1 MKLIIITVFGLT
13 VALFTTGGET
23 VVSGQDNSKTYNTKK
38 VQTARSAF
46 SIPFG
51 NEVMVGGN
59 AFAMPIGRIV
69 LVRKDSQ
76 YGAIKFLEVWG
87 GETDFDNFTKYE
99 SYYQGDGSGDFSKNN
114 VQFNKDLLAER
125 RSIPLFPLFGRAFS
139 YKAGPE
145 NLQIKCGPI
154 KLAWSGWC
162 TVYFNDRV
170 WKSGDHGI
178 ELAPT
183 KWTDISQVNVFDP
196 RVKWYRY
203 DEKQDNTFISI
214 DELW

>member
-1 MKLIIITVFGLT
+1 MKLIIIIVFGLT
-13 VALFTTGGET
+13 VALITTGGET
-23 VVSGQDNSKTYNTKK
+23 GESRQDDNKTYNTKK
-38 VQTARSAF
+38 VQTARSGS

-51 NEVMVGGN
+51 NEVAIGGN
-59 AFAMPIGRIV
+59 GFSMILGRIV

-76 YGAIKFLEVWG
+76 YCAIKFTETWT
-87 GETDFDNFTKYE
+87 GETVIDNFTNYE

-114 VQFNKDLLAER
+114 VQYNREQLAER
-125 RSIPLFPLFGRAFS
+125 RRVGLGRLWS
-139 YKAGPE
+139 YPAGPE
-145 NLQIKCGPI
+145 NKQIKCGPI

-162 TVYFNDRV
+162 TVYFNEHV
-170 WKSGDHGI
+170 WESGDRGI

-196 RVKWYRY
+196 RLKWYRY
-203 DEKQDNTFISI
+203 DEKGKDKFIPI